1 MTEHDAPT
9 TADLDD
15 LARKLDAFGRELAPS
30 QQAVLRDLLAKAAAE
45 PAEPDEVAGFTV
57 HAENQSAFTRHD
69 APRPVHMNSF
79 SVMGVHLFY
88 Y

>member
-9 TADLDD
+9 KADLDD
-15 LARKLDAFGRELAPS
+15 LAAKLDAFGQELSPS
-30 QQAVLRDLLAKAAAE
+30 QQAVLRDLLVKAAD
-45 PAEPDEVAGFTV
+45 EPDEVTGFTV